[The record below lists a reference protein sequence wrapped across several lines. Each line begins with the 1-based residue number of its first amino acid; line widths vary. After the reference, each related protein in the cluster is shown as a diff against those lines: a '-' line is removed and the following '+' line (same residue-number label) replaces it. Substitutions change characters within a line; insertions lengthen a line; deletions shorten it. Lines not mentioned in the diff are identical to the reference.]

1 MMKGFEAKAQMIR
14 EDDTKMICD
23 YTGYDPDESV
33 PKHGNPPFP
42 LQKDALQ
49 EVFQKKDREQ
59 RRACLRDV
67 RPQTNRRPV
76 RWQKRRNGL

>member
-14 EDDTKMICD
+14 EDDTIMIYD

-33 PKHGNPPFP
+33 PKHGNSPFP

-49 EVFQKKDREQ
+49 EVFQKKRSRAKTSLSQ
-59 RRACLRDV
+59 RCSAS
-67 RPQTNRRPV
+67 N
-76 RWQKRRNGL
+76 